1 MRSWAC
7 EICCIMTVIVCSRI
21 QVILVDKAY
30 SELPQ
35 ASDEFPVIVWLD
47 GSLSNPHWVV
57 DRAEMVLGRDETCD
71 IVIPVR
77 QISRQHLRI
86 LMEGGN
92 AFVEDMRSK
101 NGSWVNGYRLTGM
114 RELED
119 GDEIRIAKDIR
130 LRFVG
135 SGATAPSTTRV
146 LPDVIPSGAMTGL
159 RMRLDPETREV
170 RIQNALLDP
179 PLSLPQY
186 RLLEI
191 LFLSQGGVCSRND
204 VVDAV
209 WPEAMGEGV
218 SEQAI
223 DALVRRLRDRLS
235 QVDSEHQYIVTV
247 RGHGFRL
254 DNPQEEL
261 PD

>member
-1 MRSWAC
+1 MQNAS
-7 EICCIMTVIVCSRI
+7 T
-21 QVILVDKAY
+21 D
-30 SELPQ
+30 LPQ

-47 GSLSNPHWVV
+47 GSLSNPHWLL
-57 DRAEMVLGRDETCD
+57 DRAEMVLGREESCD

-86 LMEGGN
+86 ITEGGS
-92 AFVEDMRSK
+92 AVVEDLRSK
-101 NGSWVNGYRLTGM
+101 NGTWVNGYRLTGM

-146 LPDVIPSGAMTGL
+146 LPDVIPSSAMSGL
-159 RMRLDPETREV
+159 RMMLDPETHEV
-170 RIQNALLDP
+170 RIKDEIIDP

-191 LFLSQGGVCSRND
+191 LFASQGGVCSRNN

-209 WPEAMGEGV
+209 WPDTLGEGV

-254 DNPQEEL
+254 DNPQDESAE
-261 PD
+261 

>member
-1 MRSWAC
+1 MSQ
-7 EICCIMTVIVCSRI
+7 T
-21 QVILVDKAY
+21 
-30 SELPQ
+30 
-35 ASDEFPVIVWLD
+35 SDEFPVIVWLD

-57 DRAEMVLGRDETCD
+57 DQAEMVLGREEGCE

-86 LMEGGN
+86 VMDGG
-92 AFVEDMRSK
+92 ACVIEDLRSK
-101 NGSWVNGYRLTGM
+101 NGTWVNGYRLTGM
-114 RELED
+114 RQLED
-119 GDEIRIAKDIR
+119 GDEIRVAKDIR

-159 RMRLDPETREV
+159 RLRLDPESRQVVILDEIV
-170 RIQNALLDP
+170 DP

-191 LFLSQGGVCSRND
+191 LFASQGGVCSRSD

-209 WPEAMGEGV
+209 WPDAMGEGV

-223 DALVRRLRDRLS
+223 DALVRRLRDRLAEF
-235 QVDSEHQYIVTV
+235 DAEHQYIVTV

-254 DNPQEEL
+254 DNPREE
-261 PD
+261 PAE

>member
-1 MRSWAC
+1 M
-7 EICCIMTVIVCSRI
+7 
-21 QVILVDKAY
+21 ILVDR
-30 SELPQ
+30 EFPQLPQ
-35 ASDEFPVIVWLD
+35 TSDEFPVIVWLD

-57 DRAEMVLGRDETCD
+57 DRAEMVLGRDDTCD

-86 LMEGGN
+86 IMDGGN

-101 NGSWVNGYRLTGM
+101 NGSWVNGYRLTGA

-170 RIQNALLDP
+170 RIRDLPLDP

-254 DNPQEEL
+254 DNPQEES

>member
-1 MRSWAC
+1 
-7 EICCIMTVIVCSRI
+7 MTLER
-21 QVILVDKAY
+21 DEPMMA
-30 SELPQ
+30 Q
-35 ASDEFPVIVWLD
+35 ATDEFPVIVWLD

-57 DRAEMVLGRDETCD
+57 DRAEMLLGRDESCD

-77 QISRQHLRI
+77 QISRQHLRVS
-86 LMEGGN
+86 LRGGR
-92 AFVEDMRSK
+92 AAVEDLRSK
-101 NGSWVNGYRLTGM
+101 NGTWVNGYRLTGA

-170 RIQNALLDP
+170 IIREEALDP

-191 LFLSQGGVCSRND
+191 LFASQGGVCSRND

-209 WPEAMGEGV
+209 WPDAMGAGV

-223 DALVRRLRDRLS
+223 DALVRRLRDRLNE
-235 QVDSEHQYIVTV
+235 VDSEHQYIVTV

-254 DNPQEEL
+254 DNPREESAE
-261 PD
+261 

>member
-1 MRSWAC
+1 MQNASP
-7 EICCIMTVIVCSRI
+7 EM
-21 QVILVDKAY
+21 
-30 SELPQ
+30 PQ
-35 ASDEFPVIVWLD
+35 GFDEYPVIVWLD
-47 GSLSNPHWVV
+47 GSLSNPHWLL
-57 DRAEMVLGRDETCD
+57 DRAEMVLGREETCD
-71 IVIPVR
+71 IVIPMR

-86 LMEGGN
+86 IMEGGS
-92 AFVEDMRSK
+92 AVVEDLRSK
-101 NGSWVNGYRLTGM
+101 NGTWVNGYRLTGM

-146 LPDVIPSGAMTGL
+146 LPDVIPSSAMTGL
-159 RMRLDPETREV
+159 RMMLDPETREV
-170 RIQNALLDP
+170 RIKDEIIDP

-191 LFLSQGGVCSRND
+191 LFASQGGVCSRND

-209 WPEAMGEGV
+209 WPETLGEGV

-223 DALVRRLRDRLS
+223 DALVRRLRDRLA

-254 DNPQEEL
+254 DNPQDVSAE
-261 PD
+261 

>member
-1 MRSWAC
+1 MISVGNASP
-7 EICCIMTVIVCSRI
+7 EM
-21 QVILVDKAY
+21 
-30 SELPQ
+30 PQ
-35 ASDEFPVIVWLD
+35 ASDEYPVIVWLD
-47 GSLSNPHWVV
+47 GSLSNPHWLL
-57 DRAEMVLGRDETCD
+57 DRAAMVLGRDETCD

-86 LMEGGN
+86 MMEGGS
-92 AFVEDMRSK
+92 AVVEDLRSK
-101 NGSWVNGYRLTGM
+101 NGTWVNGYRLTGM

-146 LPDVIPSGAMTGL
+146 LPDVIPSSAMTGL

-170 RIQNALLDP
+170 QIKDEIIDP

-191 LFLSQGGVCSRND
+191 LFASQGGVCSRND

-209 WPEAMGEGV
+209 WPETMGEGV

-223 DALVRRLRDRLS
+223 DALVRRLRDRLAE
-235 QVDSEHQYIVTV
+235 VDSEHQYIVTV

-254 DNPQEEL
+254 DNPQDEKAE
-261 PD
+261 

>member
-1 MRSWAC
+1 MSQ
-7 EICCIMTVIVCSRI
+7 T
-21 QVILVDKAY
+21 
-30 SELPQ
+30 
-35 ASDEFPVIVWLD
+35 SDEFPIIVWLD

-57 DRAEMVLGRDETCD
+57 DSPEMVLGRDDGCD

-77 QISRQHLRI
+77 QISRQHVKIML
-86 LMEGGN
+86 EGG
-92 AFVEDMRSK
+92 ACVIEDMRSK
-101 NGSWVNGYRLTGM
+101 NGTWVNGYRLTGM
-114 RELED
+114 RQLED

-130 LRFVG
+130 LRYVG

-159 RMRLDPETREV
+159 RMRLDPESREV
-170 RIQNALLDP
+170 VIRDETVDP

-191 LFLSQGGVCSRND
+191 LFASQGGVCSRND
-204 VVDAV
+204 VMEAV
-209 WPEAMGEGV
+209 WRDAMGRGV

-223 DALVRRLRDRLS
+223 DALVRRLRDRLAEI
-235 QVDSEHQYIVTV
+235 DSEHQYIVTV

-254 DNPQEEL
+254 DNPQDEAAE
-261 PD
+261 

>member
-1 MRSWAC
+1 MLNASP
-7 EICCIMTVIVCSRI
+7 
-21 QVILVDKAY
+21 D
-30 SELPQ
+30 LPQ
-35 ASDEFPVIVWLD
+35 ATDEFPVIVWLD
-47 GSLSNPHWVV
+47 GSLSNPHWLL
-57 DRAEMVLGRDETCD
+57 DRAETVIGRDESCD

-86 LMEGGN
+86 ITEGGG
-92 AFVEDMRSK
+92 AVIEDLRSK
-101 NGSWVNGYRLTGM
+101 NGTWVNGYRLTGT
-114 RELED
+114 RQLED

-159 RMRLDPETREV
+159 RMMLDPETREV
-170 RIQNALLDP
+170 RIKDEIIDP

-191 LFLSQGGVCSRND
+191 LFASQGGVCSRND

-209 WPEAMGEGV
+209 WPDTLGEGV

-223 DALVRRLRDRLS
+223 DALVRRLRDRLA

-254 DNPQEEL
+254 DNPQDESAE
-261 PD
+261 

>member
-1 MRSWAC
+1 MSAV
-7 EICCIMTVIVCSRI
+7 ENALPGMT
-21 QVILVDKAY
+21 
-30 SELPQ
+30 Q
-35 ASDEFPVIVWLD
+35 ATDEFPVIVWLD
-47 GSLSNPHWVV
+47 GSLSNPHWLV
-57 DRAEMVLGRDETCD
+57 DRAEMLLGREETCD

-86 LMEGGN
+86 LMQGGS
-92 AFVEDMRSK
+92 AIVEDLRSK
-101 NGSWVNGYRLTGM
+101 NGTWVNGYRLTGA

-146 LPDVIPSGAMTGL
+146 LPDVIPSGAMTGS

-170 RIQNALLDP
+170 HIKEEALEP

-191 LFLSQGGVCSRND
+191 LFASQGGVCSRND

-209 WPEAMGEGV
+209 WPDAMGEGV

-223 DALVRRLRDRLS
+223 DALVRRLRDRLNE
-235 QVDSEHQYIVTV
+235 VDSEHQYIVTV

-254 DNPQEEL
+254 DNPREESAE
-261 PD
+261 